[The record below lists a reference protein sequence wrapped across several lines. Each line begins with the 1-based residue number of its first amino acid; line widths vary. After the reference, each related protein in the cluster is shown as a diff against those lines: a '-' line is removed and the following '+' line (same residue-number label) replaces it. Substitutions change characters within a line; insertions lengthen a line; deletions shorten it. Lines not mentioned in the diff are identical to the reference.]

1 MASMNKTLIHKEE
14 VIDDL
19 EPISRVLFCPSMV
32 ENGRVSPTAFELDEL
47 ERGPETYVSLFLLN
61 LFQPTKEN
69 CAKKMHARKEGDV
82 LFGHAVSVINK
93 CKDIVYDQISLSFK
107 KHDKHSVGHIGLHY
121 SNGGKAIKGKCSE
134 PSFIIITRL
143 IARQFKPIPFSSH
156 A

>member
-1 MASMNKTLIHKEE
+1 MNKKAIHNEE
-14 VIDDL
+14 FIDDS

-32 ENGRVSPTAFELDEL
+32 ENEHVSPTAFELDEL

-61 LFQPTKEN
+61 LFQPTEEN
-69 CAKKMHARKEGDV
+69 CAKMHARKEGDV

>member
-1 MASMNKTLIHKEE
+1 MNKTVFHNEELIG
-14 VIDDL
+14 DS

-32 ENGRVSPTAFELDEL
+32 ENERVSPTAFELNEL

-61 LFQPTKEN
+61 LFQPTEEN
-69 CAKKMHARKEGDV
+69 CAKMHARKEGDV

-93 CKDIVYDQISLSFK
+93 CKYIVYDKISLSFK

-143 IARQFKPIPFSSH
+143 IARQFKPIPFSSRT
-156 A
+156 